1 MPALIF
7 AAFSLISVPAYVAM
21 FSSDEQLDVEDDSE
35 EETLDLFGKHLEKL
49 TAAPPAQISAPTS
62 GLFQVGRLKRLM

>member
-21 FSSDEQLDVEDDSE
+21 FSSDEQLDVEDESE

-49 TAAPPAQISAPTS
+49 TAAAPQSSAPTS